1 VGCPSSRKA
10 SADAHKFMADSQS
23 FLNIEKI
30 VNQLDV
36 KPNMV
41 IADFGAGHG
50 FFSIAFAKK
59 VGPSGQVFAVDILPS
74 ALEAIRSQAK
84 LEGLF
89 NIKLIKGD
97 LEKMNGSMLPDE
109 SCDLVFIANIFFQV
123 PDKPGLINEAYRVL
137 KKGGELAVI
146 EWKPYIALGP
156 QKEHRLSEAEL
167 KPLIISKRFSELK
180 SIDAGSHHFGFIFK
194 K

>member
-1 VGCPSSRKA
+1 MDDKG
-10 SADAHKFMADSQS
+10 

-30 VNQLDV
+30 VDQLDI
-36 KPNMV
+36 KPNMA

-50 FFSIAFAKK
+50 FFSVAFAKK
-59 VGPSGQVFAVDILPS
+59 VGPSGQIFAIDILS
-74 ALEAIRSQAK
+74 QTLEAVRSKAK

-89 NIKLIKGD
+89 NIKIIRGN
-97 LEKMNGSMLPDE
+97 LEKPNGSALEDE
-109 SCDLVFIANIFFQV
+109 SCDMVFIANVLFQV

-137 KKGGELAVI
+137 KKNGELVVV

-156 QKEHRLSEAEL
+156 QKEHRLSEEEL
-167 KPLIISKRFSELK
+167 KQLVISKGFSEPK
-180 SIDAGSHHFGFIFK
+180 PINAGSHHYGFVFK

>member
-1 VGCPSSRKA
+1 MDDKG
-10 SADAHKFMADSQS
+10 

-30 VNQLDV
+30 VDQLDI
-36 KPNMV
+36 KPNMA

-50 FFSIAFAKK
+50 FFSVAFAKK
-59 VGPSGQVFAVDILPS
+59 VGPSGQIFAIDILS
-74 ALEAIRSQAK
+74 QTLEAVRSKAK

-89 NIKLIKGD
+89 NIKIVRGN
-97 LEKMNGSMLPDE
+97 LEKPNGSALEDE
-109 SCDLVFIANIFFQV
+109 SCDMVFIANVLFQV

-137 KKGGELAVI
+137 KKNGELVVV

-156 QKEHRLSEAEL
+156 QKEHRLSEEEL
-167 KPLIISKRFSELK
+167 KQLVISKGFSEPK
-180 SIDAGSHHFGFIFK
+180 PINAGSHHYGFVFK

>member
-1 VGCPSSRKA
+1 MDDKG
-10 SADAHKFMADSQS
+10 

-30 VNQLDV
+30 VDQLDI
-36 KPNMV
+36 KPNMA

-50 FFSIAFAKK
+50 FFSVAFAKK
-59 VGPSGQVFAVDILPS
+59 VGPSGQIFAIDILS
-74 ALEAIRSQAK
+74 QTLEAVRSKAK

-89 NIKLIKGD
+89 NIKIVRGN
-97 LEKMNGSMLPDE
+97 LEKPNGSTLEDE
-109 SCDLVFIANIFFQV
+109 SCDMVFIANVLFQV

-137 KKGGELAVI
+137 KKNGELVVV

-156 QKEHRLSEAEL
+156 QKEHRLSEEEL
-167 KPLIISKRFSELK
+167 KQLVISKGFSEPK
-180 SIDAGSHHFGFIFK
+180 PINAGSHHYSFVFK